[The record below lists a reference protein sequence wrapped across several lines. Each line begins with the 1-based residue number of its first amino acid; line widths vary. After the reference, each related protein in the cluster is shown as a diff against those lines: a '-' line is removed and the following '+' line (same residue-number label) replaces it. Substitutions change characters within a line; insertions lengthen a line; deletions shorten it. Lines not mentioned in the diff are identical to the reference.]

1 MAKSSKRD
9 VVPENVLR
17 DVFITGLREIKRSG
31 IEVRVGNTGTAL
43 VVAIEAWRLCS
54 VCGQVVPATDM
65 ATQGVC
71 QYCAAESSGVPVR
84 AQRASVAPETTP

>member
-1 MAKSSKRD
+1 MAAKSNKA

-17 DVFITGLREIKRSG
+17 DVFITGLREIKRAG

-54 VCGQVVPATDM
+54 NCGQVVPATDM
-65 ATQGVC
+65 ATAAMC
-71 QYCAAESSGVPVR
+71 QECASTGTEAQAVPV
-84 AQRASVAPETTP
+84 

>member
-1 MAKSSKRD
+1 MAAKSNKA

-17 DVFITGLREIKRSG
+17 DVFITGLREIKRAG

-54 VCGQVVPATDM
+54 NCGQVVPVTDM
-65 ATQGVC
+65 ATAAMC
-71 QYCAAESSGVPVR
+71 RECASTGTEAQAVPEG
-84 AQRASVAPETTP
+84 QP

>member
-1 MAKSSKRD
+1 MAGKSNKRD
-9 VVPENVLR
+9 VVPEAILR

-54 VCGQVVPATDM
+54 VCGLI
-65 ATQGVC
+65 
-71 QYCAAESSGVPVR
+71 VR
-84 AQRASVAPETTP
+84 AGEMANSEVCLACAEEASDEGLP

>member
-1 MAKSSKRD
+1 MAAKSNKA

-17 DVFITGLREIKRSG
+17 DVFITGLREIKRAG

-54 VCGQVVPATDM
+54 NCGQVVPATDM
-65 ATQGVC
+65 ATAAMC
-71 QYCAAESSGVPVR
+71 RECASTGTEAQAVPEG
-84 AQRASVAPETTP
+84 QP

>member
-1 MAKSSKRD
+1 MAKSNKAL
-9 VVPENVLR
+9 VPEAILR

-65 ATQGVC
+65 ATPAMC
-71 QYCAAESSGVPVR
+71 RECAAADVPVL
-84 AQRASVAPETTP
+84 AQREATA

>member
-1 MAKSSKRD
+1 MAAKSNKA

-17 DVFITGLREIKRSG
+17 DVFITGLREIKRAG

-54 VCGQVVPATDM
+54 NCGQVVPANDM
-65 ATQGVC
+65 ATATMC
-71 QYCAAESSGVPVR
+71 QECAQAGVPVL
-84 AQRASVAPETTP
+84 AQREAVPA

>member
-1 MAKSSKRD
+1 MAAKSNKA

-17 DVFITGLREIKRSG
+17 DVFITGLREIKRAG

-54 VCGQVVPATDM
+54 NCGQVVPVTDM
-65 ATQGVC
+65 ATAAMC
-71 QYCAAESSGVPVR
+71 QECASTGTEAQAVPV
-84 AQRASVAPETTP
+84 

>member
-1 MAKSSKRD
+1 MAGKSNKA

-17 DVFITGLREIKRSG
+17 DVFITGLREIKRAG

-54 VCGQVVPATDM
+54 VCGQVVPAADM
-65 ATQGVC
+65 ATPTMCNVC
-71 QYCAAESSGVPVR
+71 AMTVPVL
-84 AQRASVAPETTP
+84 AQGEASEVPA

>member
-1 MAKSSKRD
+1 MAGKSSKA

-17 DVFITGLREIKRSG
+17 YVFITGLREIKRSG

-65 ATQGVC
+65 ANPTMGQN
-71 QYCAAESSGVPVR
+71 CAAEHSDVPVL
-84 AQRASVAPETTP
+84 AQREATA

>member
-1 MAKSSKRD
+1 MAAKSNKA

-17 DVFITGLREIKRSG
+17 DVFITGLREIKRAG

-54 VCGQVVPATDM
+54 NCGQVVPATDM
-65 ATQGVC
+65 ATAAMC
-71 QYCAAESSGVPVR
+71 QECASTGTEAQAVPEG
-84 AQRASVAPETTP
+84 QP

>member
-1 MAKSSKRD
+1 MAGKSNKA
-9 VVPENVLR
+9 VVPESILR

-65 ATQGVC
+65 ATVGMC
-71 QYCAAESSGVPVR
+71 RECAAADVPVL
-84 AQRASVAPETTP
+84 AQREATA

>member
-1 MAKSSKRD
+1 MAGKSSKRD

-54 VCGQVVPATDM
+54 VCGQVVPAADM
-65 ATQGVC
+65 ATPTMC
-71 QYCAAESSGVPVR
+71 RECAAADVPVL
-84 AQRASVAPETTP
+84 AQREVPA

>member
-1 MAKSSKRD
+1 MAGKSSKA

-54 VCGQVVPATDM
+54 VCGQVVRAGEM
-65 ATQGVC
+65 ATPTMC
-71 QYCAAESSGVPVR
+71 QNCAAEHSDVPVL
-84 AQRASVAPETTP
+84 AQREATA

>member
-1 MAKSSKRD
+1 MAGKSSKRD

-54 VCGQVVPATDM
+54 VCGQVVPAADM
-65 ATQGVC
+65 ATPTMC
-71 QYCAAESSGVPVR
+71 QNCAAEHSDVPVL
-84 AQRASVAPETTP
+84 AQREATA

>member
-1 MAKSSKRD
+1 MAGKSNKA
-9 VVPENVLR
+9 VVPDAILR

-65 ATQGVC
+65 ATPAMC
-71 QYCAAESSGVPVR
+71 RECAAADVPVL
-84 AQRASVAPETTP
+84 AQREDGQ

>member
-1 MAKSSKRD
+1 MAGKSNKRD
-9 VVPENVLR
+9 VVPEAILR

-54 VCGQVVPATDM
+54 VCGHV
-65 ATQGVC
+65 
-71 QYCAAESSGVPVR
+71 VR
-84 AQRASVAPETTP
+84 AGEMANSEVCLACAGEASDEGLS

>member
-1 MAKSSKRD
+1 MAKSNKA

-17 DVFITGLREIKRSG
+17 DVFITGLREIKRAG

-54 VCGQVVPATDM
+54 NCGQVVPVTDM
-65 ATQGVC
+65 ATTAMC
-71 QYCAAESSGVPVR
+71 RECASTGTEAQAVPED
-84 AQRASVAPETTP
+84 AP

>member
-1 MAKSSKRD
+1 MAKSNKAL
-9 VVPENVLR
+9 VPEAILR

-65 ATQGVC
+65 ATPAMC
-71 QYCAAESSGVPVR
+71 RECAVADVPVL
-84 AQRASVAPETTP
+84 AQREATA

>member
-1 MAKSSKRD
+1 MAGKSSKQRD

-17 DVFITGLREIKRSG
+17 DVFITGLREIKRAG

-54 VCGQVVPATDM
+54 NCGQVVPVTDM
-65 ATQGVC
+65 ATAAMC
-71 QYCAAESSGVPVR
+71 QECAQAGVPVL
-84 AQRASVAPETTP
+84 AQREAVPE

>member
-1 MAKSSKRD
+1 MAGKSNKA
-9 VVPENVLR
+9 VVPEAILR

-65 ATQGVC
+65 ATPAMC
-71 QYCAAESSGVPVR
+71 RECAVADVPVL
-84 AQRASVAPETTP
+84 AQREDGQ

>member
-1 MAKSSKRD
+1 MAGKSSKA

-17 DVFITGLREIKRSG
+17 DVFITGLREINRAG

-54 VCGQVVPATDM
+54 VCGQVVPANDM
-65 ATQGVC
+65 ATAGMC
-71 QYCAAESSGVPVR
+71 LACAGE
-84 AQRASVAPETTP
+84 ASDEGLS